1 MDLPSQIADAY
12 RRIGLHIRE
21 TYCEHSRFYSQNS
34 GANVF
39 LKLENLQHTGSFKV
53 RGALNKILS
62 LDKVSLERG
71 VVTASTGN
79 HGAAV
84 AFSASLVGIDAT
96 VFVSKSA
103 SGSKIES
110 IRRLGAEVKEFGEDP
125 VEAEN
130 RARQFALET
139 KCAYVPPYNDIE
151 VVAGQGTIGLELHR
165 QLKDIDAVFVA
176 LGGGGLISGVGVYLK
191 ALNPNV
197 EIIGCSPE
205 NSKVMIQSLE
215 LGELR
220 GDLPSL
226 PTLSDGTA
234 GGIEEG
240 SITFDLC
247 RKFVDRSATVSE
259 GEIAKS
265 LVEFMDTHHMQ
276 IEGAAAVAVAAF
288 EKEAE
293 RYKGKNVVLIICGAN
308 IGAKTL
314 ATVLAKGKK

>member
-1 MDLPSQIADAY
+1 MDLPKQIADAY
-12 RRIGLHIRE
+12 RRIGSHIRE
-21 TYCEHSRFYSQNS
+21 TYCETSLFYSQKC
-34 GANVF
+34 GANVH

-62 LDKVSLERG
+62 LDKESLERG
-71 VVTASTGN
+71 VITASTGN

-84 AFSASLVGIDAT
+84 AFAASLVGAKAK
-96 VFVSKSA
+96 VFVSTSA
-103 SGSKIES
+103 SMSKTNA
-110 IRRLGAEVKEFGEDP
+110 IRRLGAAVKEFGEDP
-125 VEAEN
+125 IDAEN
-130 RARQFALET
+130 YARAYAAERNS
-139 KCAYVPPYNDIE
+139 AYVPPYNDID
-151 VVAGQGTIGLELHR
+151 VVAGQGTVGLELDR
-165 QLKDIDAVFVA
+165 QLEQIDAVFVA
-176 LGGGGLISGVGVYLK
+176 LGGGGLISGVGGYLRSV
-191 ALNPNV
+191 NPNV

-215 LGELR
+215 MGELH

-234 GGIEEG
+234 GGIEDH

-247 RKFVDRSATVSE
+247 RKYVDRCVTVSE
-259 GEIAKS
+259 DEIARS

-293 RYKGKNVVLIICGAN
+293 RFRGRNVVLIICGAN
-308 IGAKTL
+308 IGTKTL
-314 ATVLAKGKK
+314 RRILNSEC